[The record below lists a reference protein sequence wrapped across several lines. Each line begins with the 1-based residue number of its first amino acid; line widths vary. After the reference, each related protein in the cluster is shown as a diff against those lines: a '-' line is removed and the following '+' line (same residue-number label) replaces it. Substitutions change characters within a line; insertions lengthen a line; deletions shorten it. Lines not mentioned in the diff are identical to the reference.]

1 MNVQPKQNSPI
12 IGRIT
17 YESLAHRTANQRA
30 DRAAIMAALRAGASS
45 REALTAV
52 DGQGGGVAEHA
63 IEHPRQKGCPK
74 STVSQYNCAERTN
87 IDG

>member
-1 MNVQPKQNSPI
+1 MNAKPEQNSPI
-12 IGRIT
+12 VGKVT

-52 DGQGGGVAEHA
+52 DGQGGGVAE
-63 IEHPRQKGCPK
+63 EN
-74 STVSQYNCAERTN
+74 SEAEEAEE
-87 IDG
+87 